1 MILTI
6 YKSRKVLSVLCLEY
20 EVRKGSTEKSLCQKI
35 KKALAL
41 QPTLFSG
48 DYLLVYSVHPVL
60 QSKLQLG

>member
-1 MILTI
+1 MIPTI
-6 YKSRKVLSVLCLEY
+6 YKWKKVLSVLFLEY
-20 EVRKGSTEKSLCQKI
+20 EVRKESAEKSLCKEI

-60 QSKLQLG
+60 QSKLQLA